1 MEADINNNSSW
12 IIKSVM
18 KQRERERENI
28 GFVQQIQGKI
38 LQKPKFSMKEMYTEV
53 IDGNTRVIG
62 KVGSCLIEQGSELY

>member
-18 KQRERERENI
+18 KQRERENI

-62 KVGSCLIEQGSELY
+62 KVDSCLIEQGSELY